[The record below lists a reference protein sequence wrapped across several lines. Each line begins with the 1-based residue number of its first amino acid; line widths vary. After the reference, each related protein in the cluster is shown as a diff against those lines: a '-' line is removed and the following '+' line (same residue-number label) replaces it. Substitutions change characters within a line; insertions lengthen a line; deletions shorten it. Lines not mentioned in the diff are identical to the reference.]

1 MGPPFQSRE
10 DPWQITTLLFPK
22 AVSLSKPSKRGSKFK
37 SMQSDLNL
45 DISASLEKL
54 NL

>member
-1 MGPPFQSRE
+1 MGPPSSPGG
-10 DPWQITTLLFPK
+10 PWQITTLLFPK

-45 DISASLEKL
+45 DISASLENL